1 MSNDNWQCSLSPA
14 KNYIIVQNNTGWGL
28 LTDMWLFRIPPDT
41 ENAPIFEYTTYN
53 HALTSVF
60 SKQTEAAFNAAASFL
75 QEMRNNPKPWD

>member
-28 LTDMWLFRIPPDT
+28 LTDIWVFLVPPDT
-41 ENAPIFEYTTYN
+41 ENAPIFKHTTYS
-53 HALTSVF
+53 HHIDSVF
-60 SKQTEAAFNAAASFL
+60 KQQAETAFHAAAFFL